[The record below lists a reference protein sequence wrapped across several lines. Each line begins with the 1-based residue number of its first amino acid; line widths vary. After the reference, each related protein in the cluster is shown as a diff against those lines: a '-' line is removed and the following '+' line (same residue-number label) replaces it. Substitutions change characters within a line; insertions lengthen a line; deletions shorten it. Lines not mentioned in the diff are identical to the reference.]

1 MKFLMGLHDSFTNIK
16 AQIILLKPPPSLS
29 EVYALVQQE
38 EKHKQLSNLPISSYS
53 LAFTT
58 RNHFTYNKDPTKQ
71 SGHSLEKCFKANP
84 NLEKPICTHCNLAR
98 HTVDRCYKLHGY
110 PPGHKTAAGRRC
122 GLHHPPSFLP
132 LPPVNIPT
140 KFHLNPSHR

>member
-1 MKFLMGLHDSFTNIK
+1 MMKFLMGLHDSFTNIK

-58 RNHFTYNKDPTKQ
+58 RNHFTYNK
-71 SGHSLEKCFKANP
+71 EKCFKANP

-110 PPGHKTAAGRRC
+110 P
-122 GLHHPPSFLP
+122 
-132 LPPVNIPT
+132 
-140 KFHLNPSHR
+140 